1 MDIIGEGQPAVTG
14 QPAPTAPA
22 TTAPATA
29 QPAAPVT
36 PTTDP
41 VVPAATSQPV
51 GPDVIAAVAAQAP
64 AKTEAPAPAAVEE
77 PAKPSLYDQV
87 RGVPLQDLLPET
99 FKNDPHLSRIKDID
113 ALAKNVV
120 DSQKFISQSVRIPGE
135 DATEADRAEFYKKL
149 GRPETAADYTLD
161 LKPEYV
167 EKGVK
172 IDDTQQQWYKDV
184 ALKAN
189 LTKEQANIVF
199 GSYVDKEVASATDQS
214 VSQTEKATKT
224 INELKGIWRSEYNDN
239 INLIN
244 SNLGKFFP
252 PDVQPELRSKG
263 LFADSSFIQSMLGLT
278 KKVTGS
284 NMFIEGGSPEND
296 STNLQALEAKRR
308 DLMKAPDRRQ
318 RKTEE
323 YDLNRQ
329 ILELKNAQTT

>member
-14 QPAPTAPA
+14 QPASTAPA

-29 QPAAPVT
+29 QPAAQV
-36 PTTDP
+36 TDP
-41 VVPAATSQPV
+41 VAPAATSQPV
-51 GPDVIAAVAAQAP
+51 GADVIAAVAAQAP
-64 AKTEAPAPAAVEE
+64 AKSEAPAPAATDE

-87 RGVPLQDLLPET
+87 RGVPLQDLLPDT
-99 FKNDPHLSRIKDID
+99 LKSDPHLSRIKDID

-135 DATEADRAEFYKKL
+135 DATEEERAAFYTKL
-149 GRPETAADYTLD
+149 GRPEKAEEYTLE

-172 IDDTQQQWYKDV
+172 VDDAQQQWYKDV

-199 GSYVDKEVASATDQS
+199 ESYVDKEVAAATDQQ

-244 SNLGKFFP
+244 SNLDKFFP
-252 PDVQPELRSKG
+252 ADVQAELRSKG
-263 LFADSSFIQSMLGLT
+263 LFADSAFIQSMLGLT

-284 NMFIEGGSPEND
+284 NMFIEGGSTANQPN
-296 STNLQALEAKRR
+296 TLQALEAKRR
-308 DLMKAPDRRQ
+308 ELMTSPDRRQ

-323 YDLNRQ
+323 FELNKQ
-329 ILELKNAQTT
+329 IAELKSQTT

>member
-22 TTAPATA
+22 TTAPVTA
-29 QPAAPVT
+29 QV
-36 PTTDP
+36 TDP
-41 VVPAATSQPV
+41 VAPAATSQPV
-51 GPDVIAAVAAQAP
+51 GADVIAAVAAQAP
-64 AKTEAPAPAAVEE
+64 AKSEAPAPAAVEE
-77 PAKPSLYDQV
+77 PVKPSLYDQV
-87 RGVPLQDLLPET
+87 RGVPLQDLLPDT
-99 FKNDPHLSRIKDID
+99 LKSDPHLSRIKDID

-135 DATEADRAEFYKKL
+135 DATEADRSEFYKKL
-149 GRPETAADYTLD
+149 GRPETASDYTLE

-172 IDDTQQQWYKDV
+172 VDDAQQQWYKDV

-199 GSYVDKEVASATDQS
+199 GSYVDKEVASATDQQL
-214 VSQTEKATKT
+214 SQTEKATKT
-224 INELKGIWRSEYNDN
+224 IDELKGIWRSDYNDN

-244 SNLGKFFP
+244 SNLDKFFP
-252 PDVQPELRSKG
+252 ADVQAELRSKG
-263 LFADSSFIQSMLGLT
+263 LFADSAFIQSMLGLT

-284 NMFIEGGSPEND
+284 NMFIEGGSTANTPN
-296 STNLQALEAKRR
+296 TLQALEAKRR
-308 DLMKAPDRRQ
+308 DLMIAPDRRQ

-323 YDLNRQ
+323 FELNKQ
-329 ILELKNAQTT
+329 IAELKSQTT